1 MLTRKRPAPG
11 SSPYSRSPQ
20 AQAQAQAQ
28 TQTQTQARARARAQA
43 QISPV
48 AMDGHQQQLS
58 PSMNYLAE
66 DTYNDWTA
74 NNNND
79 AVAGYSSSFH
89 DPSSSSSAIYAAN
102 NNFLNTNN
110 NDLTSLPSAMPTQF
124 ADYQHLAGSPAT
136 AGSLVASSPY
146 ADQQLIRRNANQQLT
161 PRKSGAVEADP
172 WHNVNVPQQGS
183 SWTSPG
189 EERELE
195 QHAKSVKKAAQ
206 QKKKQIPP
214 FVQKLSRFV
223 TAYILSK
230 LFDFWEENYPYV

>member
-1 MLTRKRPAPG
+1 MSFAQPQMLTRKRPAPG

-28 TQTQTQARARARAQA
+28 TQARARARAQA
-43 QISPV
+43 QVTPV
-48 AMDGHQQQLS
+48 AMDSHQQQLS
-58 PSMNYLAE
+58 PSMNYLTE

-74 NNNND
+74 NSNND
-79 AVAGYSSSFH
+79 AIAGYNSSFH

-124 ADYQHLAGSPAT
+124 ADYQHLTGSPAT

-161 PRKSGAVEADP
+161 PRKSRVVEADP
-172 WHNVNVPQQGS
+172 WSSVNMPQQGS

-195 QHAKSVKKAAQ
+195 QQAKAVKKAAQ

-214 FVQKLSRFV
+214 FVQKLSRLV
-223 TAYILSK
+223 TAYAAYIS
-230 LFDFWEENYPYV
+230 LFLKKNKK